1 MIGIGTIIGGFEIY
15 GVCGE
20 YCVAKSTSPE
30 IADIFIVYKIDSMN
44 MAHVDKYFTSK
55 EDAEKEF
62 ARRVFEWFK

>member
-1 MIGIGTIIGGFEIY
+1 MIGIGAIIGGFEVY

-30 IADIFIVYKIDSMN
+30 IASTFIVYEIDSMN
-44 MAHVDKYFTSK
+44 IAHVDKYFTNQA
-55 EDAEKEF
+55 DAEKEF